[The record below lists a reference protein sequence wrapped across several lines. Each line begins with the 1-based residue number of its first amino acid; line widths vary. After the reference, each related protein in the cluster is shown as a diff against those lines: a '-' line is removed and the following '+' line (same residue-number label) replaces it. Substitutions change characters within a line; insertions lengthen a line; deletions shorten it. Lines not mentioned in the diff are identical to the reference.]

1 MESKVERPTTPGTRS
16 EAGEKRSGDFED
28 VVPRKK
34 RRRCGA
40 CEPCLRKVN
49 CGDCSNCVNRKTGH
63 QICKFRKCIELRK
76 VRIFERTL
84 TIWNRDWYNSR
95 IYSLRCANEVFAW
108 KYSNNKGC
116 DFILVLQKTTSNV
129 GKREGAQLRTA
140 LNEDDVGDKS
150 RLVSCEV
157 VEPDKVKKYDL
168 DSEVSIRSYFS
179 SLNKIFHSW
188 PQGYFFNFCRVLLA
202 K

>member
-1 MESKVERPTTPGTRS
+1 MLT
-16 EAGEKRSGDFED
+16 
-28 VVPRKK
+28 
-34 RRRCGA
+34 
-40 CEPCLRKVN
+40 
-49 CGDCSNCVNRKTGH
+49 
-63 QICKFRKCIELRK
+63 KF
-76 VRIFERTL
+76 
-84 TIWNRDWYNSR
+84 
-95 IYSLRCANEVFAW
+95 SLENTQ
-108 KYSNNKGC
+108 GC

-179 SLNKIFHSW
+179 SSNKIFHS
-188 PQGYFFNFCRVLLA
+188 
-202 K
+202 